1 MHDQFFGPF
10 FSSLGQVSKI
20 DTFLSLP
27 EIRLASNYCHTHHTV
42 CITRLILTGGNN
54 SWVCGDCAI
63 FAAVTKSSN
72 GSYRIFWLQCP
83 KDDEKLI
90 FCLLFSVIASKH
102 SGEQIVSKISWKVL
116 WKRGKQSSATFLT
129 IVKNITVLSSKAVD
143 FHLKANCKRW
153 VLPCVAKYQH

>member
-83 KDDEKLI
+83 KDDDPWWETHFLSP
-90 FCLLFSVIASKH
+90 FYSVIASKH
-102 SGEQIVSKISWKVL
+102 SVEQIASKISFFL
-116 WKRGKQSSATFLT
+116 WMP
-129 IVKNITVLSSKAVD
+129 IVKDESYLVLQSTNITQINFSKTYERAEKAVGS
-143 FHLKANCKRW
+143 RT
-153 VLPCVAKYQH
+153 